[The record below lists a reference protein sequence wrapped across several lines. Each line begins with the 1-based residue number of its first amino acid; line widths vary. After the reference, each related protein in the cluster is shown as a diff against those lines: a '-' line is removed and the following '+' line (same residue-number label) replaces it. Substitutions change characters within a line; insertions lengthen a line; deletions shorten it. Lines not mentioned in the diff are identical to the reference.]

1 METTL
6 RMLQKN
12 KLAHPY
18 AYYKSHR
25 ITGSMCRKILQK
37 MTSSLLKS
45 VLYPKQLETI
55 PQAVKWGI
63 DNKPR
68 AHREYLRCAI
78 AYVATW
84 KDESHYPTM

>member
-1 METTL
+1 
-6 RMLQKN
+6 
-12 KLAHPY
+12 
-18 AYYKSHR
+18 
-25 ITGSMCRKILQK
+25 

-55 PQAVKWGI
+55 PQAVKWDI